1 MSKSVG
7 SESSPRIKWKEMT
20 TFSKFYEIFKWT
32 GAIAALCLAGYSK
45 CESERA
51 KARADS
57 SPPEVVTKAA
67 LDELS
72 KKINDLAHDVE
83 TKEKAFLKTMNRL
96 VRGFSKRATS
106 AEAKSESVRSLFIGH
121 ALASRSTS
129 RSSVKRDLENLTKSI
144 NDAAKQSK
152 SAGSKPIQVNKT
164 RKKFSPARKYKEIK
178 AQQKKMG
185 TF

>member
-1 MSKSVG
+1 MNKSVG
-7 SESSPRIKWKEMT
+7 SDSSPRIKWKEMT

-51 KARADS
+51 KARADNA
-57 SPPEVVTKAA
+57 PQEVVTKAA

-83 TKEKAFLKTMNRL
+83 SKEREFLKTLNKL
-96 VRGFSKRATS
+96 VRSFNKRATS

-121 ALASRSTS
+121 ALASRSS
-129 RSSVKRDLENLTKSI
+129 GQGVKKDLENLTKSI
-144 NDAAKQSK
+144 NEAAEQSQPTSSNPVK
-152 SAGSKPIQVNKT
+152 VNKAP
-164 RKKFSPARKYKEIK
+164 KKFSPARKYKEIK
-178 AQQKKMG
+178 AQQKELG